1 MVRHILWPRGLA
13 AWESSFCNGWAQ
25 LANTTIWPFSMA
37 MSEYLQIC
45 AFCNGRAS
53 WVLPAWPKIGFS
65 EALLQNDVAYKLRR
79 LFLNIAS
86 MEIWSL
92 GLSFCSDRT
101 LFYFFTS
108 RISRTWP
115 MGQAFCD
122 LMPRVGHLV
131 IKNLRGMH
139 SVVAGH
145 AFCSPLCWG
154 NCFVAQNDLSQV
166 EHANLNADDR
176 APLNFAF
183 FVAIRFFFWSWSPW
197 NVCI

>member
-101 LFYFFTS
+101 PFYFFTS

-131 IKNLRGMH
+131 IKKF
-139 SVVAGH
+139 AGH
-145 AFCSPLCWG
+145 AFCSCG
-154 NCFVAQNDLSQV
+154 A
-166 EHANLNADDR
+166 
-176 APLNFAF
+176 
-183 FVAIRFFFWSWSPW
+183 
-197 NVCI
+197 CIL